1 MLRNRKASGAGED
14 NYTFTFSPALE
25 GSITL
30 AVTGDAQ
37 SAIIA
42 TLYVE
47 DTHTAVTSIAAA
59 TSPRSHNIYS
69 IDGRLLISNASQ
81 AQVSGLTKGI
91 YIMNGKKLVVR

>member
-1 MLRNRKASGAGED
+1 MLFRSGD
-14 NYTFTFSPALE
+14 N
-25 GSITL
+25 
-30 AVTGDAQ
+30 Q

-47 DTHTAVTSIAAA
+47 DTHTAVTSVAAA